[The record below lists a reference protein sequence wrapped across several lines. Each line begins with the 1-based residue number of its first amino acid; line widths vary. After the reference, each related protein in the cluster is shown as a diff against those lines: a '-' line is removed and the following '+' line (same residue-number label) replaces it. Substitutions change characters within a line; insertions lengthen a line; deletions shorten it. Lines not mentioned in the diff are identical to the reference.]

1 MIVLPEEFDSP
12 CARKMTA
19 QGFPV
24 ELIPLCARAFN
35 CRHGHITE
43 LDARSFQPAD
53 VACGAALAG
62 LNQTFRKHEAYSMTL
77 LNQQFLLAQR
87 PIGAPTR
94 ETFDYV
100 EKPVSAPGPNQI
112 LVKVEYLSI
121 DPAMRGWMND
131 AKSYIPPVGI
141 GEVMRALGVG
151 KVIASQHP
159 DYKEG
164 DYVNGALGVQAYYLG
179 EPKGFYKVDPQ
190 QAPLPRYLSALG
202 MTGMTA
208 YFALLAVGQP
218 KAGETVVISG
228 AAGAVGSVAGQIAKI
243 KGCRVV
249 GIAGGADKCR
259 FLTEKLGFDGAIDY
273 KNEDLAAG
281 LKRECP
287 KGVDVFFDNVGGDIL
302 DTVLQRISVGA
313 RVVICGAISQYNNKE
328 AVKGPSNYL
337 SLLVNRA
344 RMEGMVVTDYVTRYP
359 EAMRD
364 MAEWLASGQ
373 LKSKEDIIEGLQTF
387 PDTLMK
393 LFTGGNFGK
402 LVLKVS

>member
-1 MIVLPEEFDSP
+1 MD
-12 CARKMTA
+12 
-19 QGFPV
+19 
-24 ELIPLCARAFN
+24 
-35 CRHGHITE
+35 
-43 LDARSFQPAD
+43 
-53 VACGAALAG
+53 
-62 LNQTFRKHEAYSMTL
+62 QTNR
-77 LNQQFLLAQR
+77 QFLLAKR
-87 PIGAPTR
+87 PVGAPTR
-94 ETFDYV
+94 GTFEFV
-100 EKPVSAPGPNQI
+100 EQPLGEPGPNQI
-112 LVKVEYLSI
+112 LVKNEYLSL

-159 DYKEG
+159 GFAKG
-164 DYVNGALGVQAYYLG
+164 DYVNGALGVQDYFLG
-179 EPKGFYKVDPQ
+179 EPKGFYKVDPN

-208 YFALLAVGQP
+208 YFGLLAVGEP
-218 KAGETVVISG
+218 KAGETVVLSG

-259 FLTEKLGFDGAIDY
+259 FLTDELGFDAAIDY
-273 KNEDLAAG
+273 KSEDVAAG

-287 KGVDVFFDNVGGDIL
+287 KGVDVYFDNVGGDIL
-302 DTVLQRISVGA
+302 DAVLTRITVGA
-313 RVVICGAISQYNNKE
+313 RIVICGAISQYNNKE
-328 AVKGPSNYL
+328 AVKGPANYL

-344 RMEGMVVTDYVTRYP
+344 RMQGMVVMDYVPRYP
-359 EAMRD
+359 EAMKE
-364 MAEWLASGQ
+364 MAGWMQSGE
-373 LKSKEDIIEGLQTF
+373 LKSKEDIVEGLETF